1 MMLSNRNSRSSKEV
15 DDYMKMSEFDSITLN
30 RVLETLREKG
40 IDECDMYSNYDSWLC
55 CWIPS
60 TLEECRDDGED
71 WEWTSYL
78 IGEMVKVTDVNTEPG
93 GYTTVGLDIV
103 RFREEYEKDWSR
115 FVESNVL
122 EVYQDDTMHILSD
135 LITGNFGDKAYSE
148 FLTIFKKYLDKEDRK
163 RVEALLKELKENE

>member
-1 MMLSNRNSRSSKEV
+1 
-15 DDYMKMSEFDSITLN
+15 MKMSEFDSITLN
-30 RVLETLREKG
+30 RVLETLRKKG
-40 IDECDMYSNYDSWLC
+40 IDACDMNSNYDDWLC
-55 CWIPS
+55 CWEPS

-71 WEWTSYL
+71 LDWTSYL
-78 IGEMVKVTDVNTEPG
+78 IGEMVKVTDVNTEPDG
-93 GYTTVGLDIV
+93 QIIVGLDIV

-135 LITGNFGDKAYSE
+135 LITGNFGDSGYCD
-148 FLTIFKKYLDKEDRK
+148 FLAIFKKYLDKEDRE